1 MGAVRPC
8 WPSILVGFAVLAGA
22 PELSA
27 QEAELPLTLEWA
39 APPGCSSRAQI
50 LRQVASM
57 LVGTATPVKALAV
70 RATAE
75 RMAGGRW
82 SVSLIAEG
90 QGEPGRRRFE
100 AESCQAAADA
110 TALIVAL
117 LIDPSRAP
125 GALPAPGREA
135 TTAGGGEV
143 PGVPTG
149 SPAETPPGPGE
160 PPPPFAEKPVAP
172 AASPP
177 PPAPSPV
184 ARPPRSPP
192 GILAVRL
199 AVGGDT
205 GTLSPAN
212 VGGEV
217 AVSATLRRVRF
228 EVAGSYWAPHTAR
241 LAANTQEGATLG
253 QQTLGLRIAYAAPYR
268 QLTLAPLVGAELDW
282 VSAAGFGGTQ
292 HGNQSA
298 HLVGVDFGGTAA
310 WWVWRRLALSLTL
323 EGVVLASRPSF
334 VATTGGAT
342 TGTVQQAS
350 PVVGRT
356 FLGIEVLF
364 F

>member
-1 MGAVRPC
+1 VGEVRAR

-22 PELSA
+22 RELSA
-27 QEAELPLTLEWA
+27 QESELPVTLEWV
-39 APPGCSSRAQI
+39 APEGCSSRAQI

-57 LVGTATPVKALAV
+57 LEGTATPVKALSV

-75 RMAGGRW
+75 RMEGGRW

-125 GALPAPGREA
+125 GVLPAPAAGA
-135 TTAGGGEV
+135 PTTGGGET
-143 PGVPTG
+143 PGLPV
-149 SPAETPPGPGE
+149 EPPGGAPPGSAE
-160 PPPPFAEKPVAP
+160 GPPSAEKRVAP
-172 AASPP
+172 AMSPP
-177 PPAPSPV
+177 PTPSPV
-184 ARPPRSPP
+184 AGPARSLP
-192 GILAVRL
+192 GILAARL

-205 GTLSPAN
+205 GTISSAN
-212 VGGEV
+212 LGGEV

-241 LAANTQEGATLG
+241 LAANTEEGAKLG
-253 QQTLGLRIAYAAPYR
+253 LQTLGLRIAYVARYR
-268 QLTLAPLVGAELDW
+268 QLTLAPFVGAELDW
-282 VSAAGFGGTQ
+282 MSAAGFGGTG
-292 HGNQSA
+292 HDNQRA
-298 HLVGVDFGGTAA
+298 QLVGVDVGGTAA
-310 WWVWRRLALSLTL
+310 WWFWRRLALSLTL

-334 VATTGGAT
+334 VATAGGVPI
-342 TGTVQQAS
+342 GTVQQPS

-356 FLGIEVLF
+356 FLGVEVLF

>member
-1 MGAVRPC
+1 VGAVLAR
-8 WPSILVGFAVLAGA
+8 WPSILVGFAVLAAA
-22 PELSA
+22 PELLA
-27 QEAELPLTLEWA
+27 QETELPLTLDWA
-39 APPGCSSRAQI
+39 APPGCSSREQI
-50 LRQVASM
+50 LREVASM
-57 LVGTATPVKALAV
+57 LVGTAAPVKALAV

-125 GALPAPGREA
+125 GALQAPGPGA
-135 TTAGGGEV
+135 PTAGGGEA
-143 PGVPTG
+143 PGVPAG
-149 SPAETPPGPGE
+149 LPGETPPGRGE
-160 PPPPFAEKPVAP
+160 PPPFAEKRVAP
-172 AASPP
+172 ATPP
-177 PPAPSPV
+177 APAPSPV
-184 ARPPRSPP
+184 APPTRSLP
-192 GILAVRL
+192 GILAARI

-205 GTLSPAN
+205 GTISSAN

-217 AVSATLRRVRF
+217 AVSATVRRVRF

-241 LAANTQEGATLG
+241 LASNGQEGAKLG
-253 QQTLGLRIAYAAPYR
+253 QQTLGLRIAYVARYR
-268 QLTLAPLVGAELDW
+268 QLALAPFVGAELDW

-334 VATTGGAT
+334 VATTGGAP

-350 PVVGRT
+350 AVVGRT